1 MLKFLYKQVIESIT
15 NTMQKI
21 KHFLESE
28 KGKNLLIIF
37 IVILVGLGSF
47 GLGRLSK
54 SQEDRKL
61 EVLYENL
68 PQNTSVTTS
77 NPLNLSQNSPNSLN
91 KANNSSNV
99 ENTLKRGYV
108 ASKIGSKYYP
118 IDCSAGDKLKES
130 NKIYFSTE
138 KEAIEA
144 GYTKSSS
151 C

>member
-1 MLKFLYKQVIESIT
+1 MK
-15 NTMQKI
+15 KI
-21 KHFLESE
+21 KYFLESE
-28 KGKNLLIIF
+28 GGKNILIVF

-54 SQEDRKL
+54 GQEDKKL
-61 EVLYENL
+61 DILYQNL
-68 PQNTSVTTS
+68 SQNNLVTNS
-77 NPLNLSQNSPNSLN
+77 SPLNLSS
-91 KANNSSNV
+91 NSSNILNKGTNPS
-99 ENTLKRGYV
+99 NTTTSSKKGYI

-118 IDCSAGDKLKES
+118 IDCSAGEKLKES

-144 GYTKSSS
+144 GYTRSSS